1 MTWVGK
7 VFQEASLRLDCGRV
21 VTSESQK
28 ARQSVWHRPWHLN
41 SRPGVPM
48 LPPQPGQMQLRML
61 ESMSSAV
68 WVVGE
73 FVYGMVTSYF
83 C

>member
-1 MTWVGK
+1 
-7 VFQEASLRLDCGRV
+7 
-21 VTSESQK
+21 
-28 ARQSVWHRPWHLN
+28 
-41 SRPGVPM
+41 M